1 MAATDSL
8 QANHNN
14 QHKPERISTM
24 NNDIL
29 TTKAILEAKLK
40 AMNKANSELKIAV
53 RKRGLKAFRSP
64 EYDNARAAWR
74 QYWDAVDASRPDIT
88 TNP

>member
-1 MAATDSL
+1 
-8 QANHNN
+8 
-14 QHKPERISTM
+14 M